1 MDSTEVSDSI
11 LTNDGVKSTM
21 SHHLVTQNTFTQVDT
36 DDREGIE
43 FKRKIVQR
51 CAMPTKQKSDNK
63 RSE

>member
-51 CAMPTKQKSDNK
+51 CAMPT
-63 RSE
+63 